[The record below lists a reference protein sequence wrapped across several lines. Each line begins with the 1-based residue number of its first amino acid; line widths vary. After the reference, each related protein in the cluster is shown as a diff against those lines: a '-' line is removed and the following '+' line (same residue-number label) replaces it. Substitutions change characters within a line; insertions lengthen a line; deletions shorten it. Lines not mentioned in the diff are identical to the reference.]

1 MVDSLK
7 NLLENP
13 VEDGLDELRDL
24 FDSLFGQLPREERMY
39 FMLLLAVPYMLN
51 ENAAIQIEAAVK
63 RGEIPSPGSLQ
74 VIAEATTVQFAS
86 AIKAIILQA
95 RVRASLE
102 ERKNKG
108 K

>member
-13 VEDGLDELRDL
+13 IEEGLDELREL
-24 FDSLFGQLPREERMY
+24 FDSLFGQLSREERMS

-51 ENAAIQIEAAVK
+51 EKASMHL
-63 RGEIPSPGSLQ
+63 EIATKLGRAPGPGSLQ
-74 VIAEATTVQFAS
+74 VVASATTVQFAA
-86 AIKAIILQA
+86 AIKATMQA
-95 RVRASLE
+95 GVRASLE

-108 K
+108 N

>member
-13 VEDGLDELRDL
+13 VEDGLDELREL

-51 ENAAIQIEAAVK
+51 ENASMHIEIASKLGRAP
-63 RGEIPSPGSLQ
+63 GPGSLEA
-74 VIAEATTVQFAS
+74 VAEATVMQFGC
-86 AIKAIILQA
+86 AIKAAIQA
-95 RVRASLE
+95 GVRASLE